1 MLQLNY
7 SSNLNDLVGLDAG
20 VKYQVKNSRPSFGA
34 YQGFHHVEMWVC
46 NAYQAA
52 LYYSTH
58 MGFKPIAYKGL
69 ETGDRQYTSHVLRGG
84 NVTLVLTS
92 PLNPGET
99 EINQFLT
106 QHGDAVY
113 DVAFTVE
120 NAQATYDYAIAHG
133 AKSVFAPK
141 VLEDERG
148 QVTVAKVHAFGSTV
162 HSFVESKDY
171 NGAFLPGYSTQHL
184 LQNSLLEILPDPQI
198 GRIDHVV
205 ANQEVGDLEKV
216 VELYINRLGFH
227 RFWSVDDSLLQTG
240 TSGLKSMVVSDFDE
254 TIKIPVN
261 EPSQRFMGRSQTQE
275 FVDFHGAGGIQHVA
289 ICVEDLVKTVRVLR
303 KRGCNVLPVP
313 QDYYED
319 LRDKLDKSKLDLS
332 VSVDVM
338 QELDIVIDFDD
349 KGYILQIFT
358 RPLQAR
364 PTLFFEFMQR
374 NNHDGFGAGNFKS
387 LFAAIE
393 AQQKLRGT
401 LFTM

>member
-1 MLQLNY
+1 MLQTNY
-7 SSNLNDLVGLDAG
+7 SSTLNNLVGLDAG
-20 VKYQVKNSRPSFGA
+20 VKYQVKNSPPTFSS
-34 YQGFHHVEMWVC
+34 YQGFHHVEMWVG

-52 LYYSTH
+52 LYYSTN

-69 ETGDRQYTSHVLRGG
+69 ETGDREYASHVLRGG
-84 NVTLVLTS
+84 EVILVLTS

-99 EINQFLT
+99 KINQFLA

-113 DVAFTVE
+113 DVAFRVE
-120 NAQATYDYAIAHG
+120 NARETYEHALAHG
-133 AKSVFAPK
+133 AKSISPPK
-141 VLEDERG
+141 ILEDEEGR
-148 QVTVAKVHAFGSTV
+148 VIVATVHAYGSTV
-162 HSFVESKDY
+162 HSFVEKQDY
-171 NGAFLPGYSTQHL
+171 QGAFLPGYSTQHL
-184 LQNSLLEILPDPQI
+184 LQNSLDEILPNPHI

-205 ANQEVGDLEKV
+205 ANQPLGYLEKV
-216 VELYINRLGFH
+216 VEFYTKTLGFH

-261 EPSQRFMGRSQTQE
+261 EPSQRLRGRSQTQE
-275 FVDFHGAGGIQHVA
+275 FVDFHGTGGIQHVA
-289 ICVEDLVKTVRVLR
+289 ICVKDLVQTVQALR

-313 QDYYED
+313 EEYYSD
-319 LRDKLDKSKLDLS
+319 LQNKLDLYKIQLS

-358 RPLQAR
+358 RPLEAR

-374 NNHDGFGAGNFKS
+374 NNHNGFGAGNFKS
-387 LFAAIE
+387 LFGAIE

-401 LFTM
+401 LL